1 MKLLFDENLSPRLV
15 HLLSAL
21 FPDSTHV
28 RDVSLASADDDSIW
42 TYAENHDFVI
52 VSKDSDFHQRSFVK
66 GQPPKVIWL
75 RCGNRGTEEIV
86 DLLRRYQANLEQFAT
101 DPHTAFLEVG

>member
-15 HLLSAL
+15 LLLSSQ
-21 FPDSTHV
+21 FSGSTHV
-28 RDVSLASADDDSIW
+28 RDVGLASADDDSIW
-42 TYAENHDFVI
+42 RYAELHDFVI

-75 RCGNRGTEEIV
+75 RCGNRGTEEIA
-86 DLLRRYQANLEQFAT
+86 DLLR
-101 DPHTAFLEVG
+101 